1 VNEFVDECRD
11 EWRRLGVPDRVA
23 DEMAADLAADL
34 EEAES
39 EGASAEEVLG
49 SAAYDARAFAAAWAS
64 ERGVVQPSV
73 PGRDGLARRS
83 RIPVAIA
90 GLALVA
96 IVGTALVILAAPSQ
110 SVEPSVVAPDRRVV
124 PLIRLPRPAVA
135 PAPAVW
141 VAATDVRESG
151 DGTRTVGS
159 VLLITSL
166 AGVVLLTLAWL
177 WFGPRDPSGRQARMD
192 DGPGRPAY

>member
-1 VNEFVDECRD
+1 MNEFVDECRD

-34 EEAES
+34 EEAAS

-64 ERGVVQPSV
+64 ERGLVQPPV
-73 PGRDGLARRS
+73 PGRAGLARRS
-83 RIPVAIA
+83 PVPVAIA

-96 IVGTALVILAAPSQ
+96 IVGTLLVIFASPSQ
-110 SVEPSVVAPDRRVV
+110 SVERSVVAPDGRVV
-124 PLIRLPRPAVA
+124 SIVRLPLPQVA

-141 VAATDVRESG
+141 VASTDVRESG
-151 DGTRTVGS
+151 DDTRTVGS
-159 VLLITSL
+159 VLLIASL
-166 AGVVLLTLAWL
+166 AGVVLLTSFWL
-177 WFGPRDPSGRQARMD
+177 WFGTRG
-192 DGPGRPAY
+192 GPGRVQIDDRPSRPAY